1 MRQIRLFQYPERIRI
16 MFHYFLYGS
25 HIISDREFFQL
36 LPYDGRYQCTQPE
49 IHIREEK
56 ELKICN
62 TSGFIRFGVQETV
75 AASDSCIIKIC
86 SCDTLLYRCREDDAA
101 REWLPHFILGIG
113 MALLLY
119 QRNQIAMHASCV
131 YDDRGA
137 VLLCGESGAGKSTTA
152 SFLLDK
158 GYRFMADDIT
168 LVDADRNGNIY
179 AYAAFPFRKLC
190 PEVVKKR
197 NISLADA
204 VCLTGEDNKYMIPY
218 RGSMPETS
226 VPVRAIIILTLS
238 ESMQICA
245 EELKG
250 VQKAYSCRD
259 NMFLSTILEGDLHT
273 VQQGHAIMQIASAI
287 PVFRIA
293 RPCKIDSQKDVEKI
307 ILSILSL

>member
-1 MRQIRLFQYPERIRI
+1 

-36 LPYDGRYQCTQPE
+36 LTYDGRYQCTQPE

-62 TSGFIRFGVQETV
+62 TSGYIRFGAQETV
-75 AASDSCIIKIC
+75 AASDSCILKIC
-86 SCDTLLYRCREDDAA
+86 RCDTLLYRCREDAAA

-113 MALLLY
+113 IALLLY
-119 QRNQIAMHASCV
+119 QRNQIALHASCV

-137 VLLCGESGAGKSTTA
+137 VLLCGESGAGKSTIA

-168 LVDADRNGNIY
+168 LVDTDRNEVIC

-190 PEVVKKR
+190 PEVVKNS

-204 VCLTGEDNKYMIPY
+204 VCLSGEDNKYMIPY
-218 RGSMPETS
+218 KGSIPKDP

-238 ESMQICA
+238 EDSQICT
-245 EELKG
+245 EELEG

-273 VQQGHAIMQIASAI
+273 VQQGYAIMQIASAV
-287 PVFRIA
+287 PMFRID
-293 RPCKIDSQKDVEKI
+293 RPCKTDSQKDVEKI
-307 ILSILSL
+307 ILRILSLR